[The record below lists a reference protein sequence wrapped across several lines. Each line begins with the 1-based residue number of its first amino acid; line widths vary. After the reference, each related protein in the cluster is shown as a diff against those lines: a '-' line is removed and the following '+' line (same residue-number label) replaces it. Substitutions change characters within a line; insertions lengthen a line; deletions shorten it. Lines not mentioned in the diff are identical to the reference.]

1 MLELIDF
8 SKCIVNPKKS
18 YLGASSP
25 KKCLV
30 YNNEQYMVKFPAA
43 PDPTKTDLSYSNG
56 CLSEYLGCH
65 IFEIAGIPVQKTL
78 LGTYR
83 TTEGKTKLAV
93 ACKDMEKPGT
103 ILIPFAGLKNQILNT
118 STNGY
123 STDLNEIEDVFEKQQ
138 LFDRDEISSFFWNI
152 FVVDSLI
159 GNFDRHNGNW
169 GYLYDS
175 LNDSVSL
182 APVYDCGSALY
193 PQADE
198 KTVNAVLNN
207 EEELKQRV
215 FVFPTS
221 AIKVNGRKL
230 SYHDFLNSFENAD
243 CNKAVLTIYPRLDM
257 MKINELFESL
267 SGFVSDKQ
275 ILFYKTIVKA
285 RKEMI
290 LEPAYTKLHLK
301 ESRPKER

>member
-25 KKCLV
+25 KKCLI
-30 YNNEQYMVKFPAA
+30 YNNEQYMVKFLPA
-43 PDPTKTDLSYSNG
+43 PDPTKTDLCYSNS
-56 CLSEYLGCH
+56 CLSEFLGCH

-83 TTEGKTKLAV
+83 TTEGKTKLVV

-118 STNGY
+118 PTNGY

-198 KTVNAVLNN
+198 KTINSVLKD
-207 EEELKQRV
+207 EEELKQRI

-221 AIKVNGRKL
+221 AIKVKGRKL
-230 SYHDFLNSFENAD
+230 SYHDFLNSCENAD
-243 CNKAVLTIYPRLDM
+243 CNKALLTIYPRLDM
-257 MKINELFESL
+257 MKIYELFESL

-285 RKEMI
+285 RMEMI
-290 LEPAYTKLHLK
+290 LFPAYTKLHSK
-301 ESRPKER
+301 ESRQKS